1 MNWHRICCCRCC
13 FSRRPGLT
21 RIVEATVS
29 RCTLE
34 DLTFVSTFFYFLC
47 TKLVIFHGRLGRFE
61 TPIIEV
67 LFLFAQLLTPI
78 HDVSEFMWDTLEHS
92 MMVLVR
98 KMIKNSFSQLFIGV
112 NPQPFCEWLYQFWL
126 LCSSSCFIDH
136 LLKFVHS
143 SFIWVIYTLEI
154 ALANIIGMHL
164 YFWMWRMSTN
174 AAKWTFLAI
183 CFCAFFMTSFHSF
196 FTIAFASGINVAWS
210 GRSSVHSSRFPEAC
224 VSERQISR
232 VFWTIHNSRF
242 PKFAEQDNSRSSYLF
257 PDFQGYSKN
266 VVSQVR
272 CAARRDN
279 VRLFSPLRKIG
290 WRASLRSL
298 HRNELVRKVVI
309 QSRIQF
315 FPWNI
320 NTTEFGFASDV
331 LAFPILIQVVQP
343 HVNGRHL
350 TFMFVNPLPD
360 CIFLPGVVSL
370 HNVNLVK

>member
-1 MNWHRICCCRCC
+1 MHAGRFDFRLNVVRI
-13 FSRRPGLT
+13 
-21 RIVEATVS
+21 
-29 RCTLE
+29 
-34 DLTFVSTFFYFLC
+34 LC
-47 TKLVIFHGRLGRFE
+47 NKLVIFHGRLGRFE
-61 TPIIEV
+61 PPIIEV
-67 LFLFAQLLTPI
+67 LFLFAQLLIPI

-98 KMIKNSFSQLFIGV
+98 KMIKNSFSHLFIGV
-112 NPQPFCEWLYQFWL
+112 NRQPFCEWLYQFWL

-143 SFIWVIYTLEI
+143 SFIWAIYTLEI
-154 ALANIIGMHL
+154 ALANILGMHL

-174 AAKWTFLAI
+174 ATKWTYLAF
-183 CFCAFFMTSFHSF
+183 CFCAFFMTSFDSF
-196 FTIAFASGINVAWS
+196 FTIAFASGINIAWS
-210 GRSSVHSSRFPEAC
+210 KRSYVHSSRFPEAC

-242 PKFAEQDNSRSSYLF
+242 PKFAEQDNSRSSSLESVSYS

-266 VVSQVR
+266 VVSQIR

-298 HRNELVRKVVI
+298 HRNDFVGKVVI
-309 QSRIQF
+309 QSRIPS
-315 FPWNI
+315 FPWEI
-320 NTTEFGFASDV
+320 NTTEFVSASDV

-343 HVNGRHL
+343 HVNGRDL
-350 TFMFVNPLPD
+350 TWMFFQSP
-360 CIFLPGVVSL
+360 PGLYISSRRSFAQ
-370 HNVNLVK
+370 